1 MTTSGSG
8 VDELDPMEAIQED
21 VDSAGPVVPSP
32 EPDEYGWVHIDH
44 PGRGDHPIHTECS
57 APCYQVV
64 RPEIDSEDGP
74 PPRRSG
80 PTS

>member
-1 MTTSGSG
+1 MNMSGSG

-21 VDSAGPVVPSP
+21 VDSAVPVVPSL
-32 EPDEYGWVHIDH
+32 EPDEHGWVHIDH
-44 PGRGDHPIHTECS
+44 LGHGDHPIHSECPP
-57 APCYQVV
+57 PCYQVV
-64 RPEIDSEDGP
+64 LPEIDSEDGP

>member
-1 MTTSGSG
+1 MMNTSGSG
-8 VDELDPMEAIQED
+8 VDELDPMKAIEED
-21 VDSAGPVVPSP
+21 VDSASPVVPWT
-32 EPDEYGWVHIDH
+32 DDDGKAHIDH
-44 PGRGDHPIHTECS
+44 PVHKDCS
-57 APCYQVV
+57 GPTYQEM

>member
-1 MTTSGSG
+1 MNTSGSG

-21 VDSAGPVVPSP
+21 VDSAVPGVQWT
-32 EPDEYGWVHIDH
+32 DEDGKVHIDH
-44 PGRGDHPIHTECS
+44 PVHTECS
-57 APCYQVV
+57 GFCYQVV
-64 RPEIDSEDGP
+64 GPEIDSEDGP